1 MCDGA
6 HRRNLSAPA
15 SAPACRRMVIKIFL
29 SARPILLK
37 QAISS
42 CSRTGAMY
50 YALNDN
56 FAPIIFQ
63 QQQKSATFDIVS
75 VDAMEL
81 TEAEKILRE
90 AAIIES
96 IAQRLLAGEEID
108 WDRQD

>member
-1 MCDGA
+1 
-6 HRRNLSAPA
+6 
-15 SAPACRRMVIKIFL
+15 
-29 SARPILLK
+29 
-37 QAISS
+37 
-42 CSRTGAMY
+42 MY

-63 QQQKSATFDIVS
+63 QQRKPATFDIVTE
-75 VDAMEL
+75 DAMEL

-108 WDRQD
+108 WGQED

>member
-1 MCDGA
+1 MCGGA
-6 HRRNLSAPA
+6 HRRDLSAPA
-15 SAPACRRMVIKIFL
+15 SALTRRHAAIKIFL

-63 QQQKSATFDIVS
+63 QQRKLATFDIVS

-90 AAIIES
+90 AAIIET

-108 WDRQD
+108 WDQQD